1 MALFGLSDPHLSF
14 STNKPMDI
22 FSERWENHAE
32 KIREAWLREVTDSD
46 TVVIPGDISWAMTLD
61 EAREDFA
68 FINALPGKKIILK
81 GNHDYWW
88 QSLKKLNEFLKKEG
102 FDTIS
107 FLHNTALFAE
117 GFIICGSRGWSND
130 PPLSED
136 DKKIIAREAGRFE
149 LSIKEGEKL
158 RDKIALE
165 TGSVPEILVFSHY
178 PHLSPGQDTSPIAEV
193 IVRHGIKRVFY
204 GHLHGKCDSHLPKSI
219 TGLCAQILSAD
230 YLNFVPKRINPEILS

>member
-1 MALFGLSDPHLSF
+1 MALFALSDPHLSF

-22 FSERWENHAE
+22 FSQSWENHAE
-32 KIREAWLREVTDSD
+32 KIRKNWCELVTDED

-68 FINALPGKKIILK
+68 FIDSLPGKKIILK

-88 QSLKKLNEFLKKEG
+88 QSLKKLNEFLTAEG
-102 FDTIS
+102 FDTVS
-107 FLHNTALFAE
+107 FLHNTAIYAE

-149 LSIKEGEKL
+149 LSIKAGEVL
-158 RDKIALE
+158 QTKIFEE
-165 TGSVPEILVFSHY
+165 TGSKPEILVFSHY

-193 IVRHGIKRVFY
+193 LIQHGIKRVFY
-204 GHLHGKCDSHLPKSI
+204 GHLHGRCESHMPRNI
-219 TGLCAQILSAD
+219 TGLSAQILSAD
-230 YLNFVPKRINPEILS
+230 VLNFVPKIINI

>member
-1 MALFGLSDPHLSF
+1 MALFALSDPHLSF

-22 FSERWENHAE
+22 FSDRWENHAE
-32 KIREAWLREVTDSD
+32 KLRSAWLENVGEND
-46 TVVIPGDISWAMTLD
+46 TVVIPGDISWAMTID

-88 QSLKKLNEFLKKEG
+88 QSLKKLGEFLQKEN
-102 FDTIS
+102 FTTIT
-107 FLHNTALFAE
+107 FLHNTAIYAD

-130 PPLSED
+130 PPLSDE

-149 LSIKEGEKL
+149 LSIKEAEKI
-158 RDKIALE
+158 RDKMQKE
-165 TGSVPEILVFSHY
+165 TGESPEIIAFSHY

-193 IVRHGIKRVFY
+193 LVRHGIKRVFY
-204 GHLHGKCDSHLPKSI
+204 GHLHGKCEARLPRNI
-219 TGLCAQILSAD
+219 TGLCAQIVSAD
-230 YLNFVPKRINPEILS
+230 VLNFVPKRINL